1 MRHLQAAGQE
11 HTPFCRSIRETVFQI
26 DPLNPLNWSQ
36 VAYHHFS
43 GERVAQAESSLRRAV
58 ELSERGSPARTYV
71 GFLLAMLGQREEA
84 VRILDEVA
92 TVLGNSP
99 YGSLSA
105 FLARALQGDANA
117 AVRHVTPLLAQS
129 ARWVEYL
136 AWMLADGFALIGHR
150 DDSLRW
156 LRQSVEQ
163 GFINYPI
170 LSTLDPLLESIRG
183 DAEYQALMQQVQRR
197 WLAFPA

>member
-1 MRHLQAAGQE
+1 
-11 HTPFCRSIRETVFQI
+11 
-26 DPLNPLNWSQ
+26 
-36 VAYHHFS
+36 
-43 GERVAQAESSLRRAV
+43 
-58 ELSERGSPARTYV
+58 
-71 GFLLAMLGQREEA
+71 MLGRREEA
-84 VRILDEVA
+84 VRVFDEVA

-105 FLARALQGDANA
+105 FLGPGAAGRRGRA
-117 AVRHVTPLLAQS
+117 VSHVTPLLEQS

-136 AWMLADGFALIGHR
+136 AWMLADGYALIGHR

-156 LRQSVEQ
+156 LKRAVDQ

-197 WLAFPA
+197 WQAFDT

>member
-1 MRHLQAAGQE
+1 MRHFQVAGQE
-11 HTPFCRSIRETVFQI
+11 HTDVCRAIRETVFQL

-36 VAYHHFS
+36 VAYHHLAM
-43 GERVAQAESSLRRAV
+43 GRLTPAESSLRRAV
-58 ELSERGSPARTYV
+58 ELSERGNPARTYA
-71 GFLLAMLGQREEA
+71 GFLLAMLGEREEA
-84 VRILDEVA
+84 VRFLDEVA

-105 FLARALQGDANA
+105 FLARALQGDAAA
-117 AVRHVTPLLAQS
+117 AVSHVTPLLEES
-129 ARWVEYL
+129 ARWVDYL

-156 LRQSVEQ
+156 LRRAVDQ
-163 GFINYPI
+163 GFINYPM

-197 WLAFPA
+197 WQAFNV